1 MEIPS
6 SYILYGKGVT
16 KYFGG
21 LAALKDVDFFVKQ
34 GEIIGLIGPNGAG
47 KTTLFNIISGIYK
60 PTRGSVYFEGK
71 EITGKK
77 SFEICKLGIGR
88 TFQIVRPFL
97 NLTVLENVLSGIY
110 FGRDSR
116 DAEDPVK
123 GAEDIIEFVGL
134 TKYRDVPA
142 KSLTLVQ
149 RKSLEIARALATK
162 PKLILLDEVM
172 AGLNPKEIQSQM
184 DLIRRIRDDL
194 GITVFWIE
202 HHMRAVMGLS
212 ERVIVLHHGEKIAE
226 GRPED
231 VAKDPKVVE
240 AYLGEEYA

>member
-1 MEIPS
+1 MEAPH
-6 SYILYGKGVT
+6 YVLRGKNVT

-21 LAALKDVDFFVKQ
+21 LAALKGIDFFVRK
-34 GEIIGLIGPNGAG
+34 GEIVGLIGPNGAG
-47 KTTLFNIISGIYK
+47 KTTLFNIISGIHK
-60 PTRGSVYFEGK
+60 PTRGSIYFEGK
-71 EITGKK
+71 EITNKK
-77 SFEICKLGIGR
+77 PFEICKLGIGR

-116 DAEDPVK
+116 DSIDPIEEAEK
-123 GAEDIIEFVGL
+123 ILEFVGL
-134 TKYRDVPA
+134 TKYKDIPA

-149 RKSLEIARALATK
+149 RKSLEVARALATK

-172 AGLNPKEIQSQM
+172 AGLNPKEIQLQM
-184 DLIRRIRDDL
+184 DLIRRLRDDL
-194 GITVFWIE
+194 GMTIFWIE

-231 VAKDPKVVE
+231 VAKDPRVIE

>member
-1 MEIPS
+1 MEIS
-6 SYILYGKGVT
+6 SSHILYGKSVT

-21 LAALKDVDFFVKQ
+21 LAALKDVDFFVRK
-34 GEIIGLIGPNGAG
+34 GEIVGLIGPNGAG

-60 PTRGSVYFEGK
+60 PTRGSVYFEDK

-110 FGRDSR
+110 FGRDSA
-116 DAEDPVK
+116 DTEDPVK
-123 GAEDIIEFVGL
+123 EAEEIIEFVGL
-134 TKYRDVPA
+134 TKYRDTPA

-172 AGLNPKEIQSQM
+172 AGLNPREIQSQM

-231 VAKDPKVVE
+231 VAKDPRVVE

>member
-1 MEIPS
+1 MNSSSEEI
-6 SYILYGKGVT
+6 LVGKSVT

-21 LAALKDVDFFVKQ
+21 LAALKDVNFVIKK

-47 KTTLFNIISGIYK
+47 KTTLFNVISGIYR
-60 PTRGSVYFEGK
+60 PTKGRIYFDGK
-71 EITGKK
+71 DITGKK
-77 SFEICKLGIGR
+77 SFEVCRLGIGR

-110 FGRDSR
+110 FGGSNESQDPIKE
-116 DAEDPVK
+116 AEDL
-123 GAEDIIEFVGL
+123 IEFVGL
-134 TKYRDVPA
+134 LKYKDKPA

-172 AGLNPKEIQSQM
+172 AGLNPKEIQDEM
-184 DLIRRIRDDL
+184 ALIRRIRDDL
-194 GITVFWIE
+194 GVTVFWIE
-202 HHMRAVMGLS
+202 HHMKAVMGLS

-226 GRPED
+226 GKPEE
-231 VAKDPKVVE
+231 VAKNPKVVE